1 MAAEAVRDP
10 AGDGS
15 VAYGIDRAL
24 AAARDVARAQSA
36 CVDTAVEAL
45 ARLSVLELIA
55 WNRGWQDR
63 LDEHFRRV
71 ETRALMS
78 NR

>member
-1 MAAEAVRDP
+1 V
-10 AGDGS
+10 GDGS

-24 AAARDVARAQSA
+24 AAARDVARAQGASA
-36 CVDTAVEAL
+36 DAAVETL

-55 WNRGWQDR
+55 WNRSWQER

-71 ETRALMS
+71 ETRGLV
-78 NR
+78 RP